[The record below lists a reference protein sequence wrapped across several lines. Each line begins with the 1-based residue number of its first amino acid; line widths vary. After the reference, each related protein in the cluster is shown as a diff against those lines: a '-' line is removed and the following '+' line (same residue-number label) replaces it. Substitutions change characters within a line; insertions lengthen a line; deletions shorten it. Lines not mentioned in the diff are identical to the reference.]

1 MSSGPI
7 TLPATWLRRGQL
19 VPNWKAMTMPLT
31 TPMPKDTAKIFC
43 QKKYSSRQMGFFVR
57 SHWPSTKA
65 SQLAVPMVKAG
76 NSTWKLMT
84 NPNWIRDNNNA
95 STRRLRSILWN
106 PHQSGPISVKRACD
120 PVTRCFT
127 LSQQR

>member
-1 MSSGPI
+1 M
-7 TLPATWLRRGQL
+7 TVPATSLSLGQL

-31 TPMPKDTAKIFC
+31 TPMPNDTAKIFC
-43 QKKYSSRQMGFFVR
+43 QKKYSSRHTGNFVR
-57 SHWPSTKA
+57 SHRHSMKA

-95 STRRLRSILWN
+95 SKGRLLPGAGGISHHFRWILL
-106 PHQSGPISVKRACD
+106 KRDA
-120 PVTRCFT
+120 TG
-127 LSQQR
+127 

>member
-1 MSSGPI
+1 M
-7 TLPATWLRRGQL
+7 TVPATSLSRGQL

-43 QKKYSSRQMGFFVR
+43 QKKYSSRQTGLPVR
-57 SHWPSTKA
+57 SQRDSTNA
-65 SQLAVPMVKAG
+65 SQLAVPIVKAG

-95 STRRLRSILWN
+95 ST
-106 PHQSGPISVKRACD
+106 
-120 PVTRCFT
+120 
-127 LSQQR
+127 